1 MLNYLDLADLKTKS
15 ITDEKGDKIITK
27 GTSIRISED
36 MTINEI
42 TLISKEAVK
51 IILEDLNPN
60 KIYNFIFD
68 VMPEEF
74 SEEVFETVVNVLVAE
89 FFKGIRINQGRQRE
103 RRLDVPDELKQNV
116 YCNMSLLKN
125 AINYNT
131 LIDKFQLEIV
141 NRELVYIMVGNK

>member
-1 MLNYLDLADLKTKS
+1 MFNYLDLADLEIKL
-15 ITDEKGDKIITK
+15 IAGAKGSEIITK
-27 GTSIRISED
+27 GISVEISED

-51 IILEDLNPN
+51 ILLEDLNPN

-68 VMPEEF
+68 VRPEEL
-74 SEEVFETVVNVLVAE
+74 SEEAFETAVNVLVAE

-103 RRLDVPDELKQNV
+103 RRLDVPDELRQNV
-116 YCNMSLLKN
+116 HCNMSLLKN

-131 LIDKFQLEIV
+131 LIDKFQLEII
-141 NRELVYIMVGNK
+141 NRELVYIMVGNR

>member
-1 MLNYLDLADLKTKS
+1 MLNYLDLADLKIKTIADS
-15 ITDEKGDKIITK
+15 SEIIAK
-27 GTSIRISED
+27 GTRVKISEN

-51 IILEDLNPN
+51 NLLKDLDPN

-68 VMPEEF
+68 VI
-74 SEEVFETVVNVLVAE
+74 SEELSEEAFETAVNVLVAE

-116 YCNMSLLKN
+116 HCNMSLLKN

-131 LIDKFQLEIV
+131 LIDKFQLDII
-141 NRELVYIMVGNK
+141 NRELAYIMVGNR

>member
-15 ITDEKGDKIITK
+15 ITDRSEIITK
-27 GTSIRISED
+27 GIDITITENMS
-36 MTINEI
+36 INEI
-42 TLISKEAVK
+42 TLVSKEAVK
-51 IILEDLNPN
+51 ILLENLNPN
-60 KIYNFIFD
+60 EIYNFVFD
-68 VMPEEF
+68 IMPEEL
-74 SEEVFETVVNVLVAE
+74 SEEVFETVINILVAE

-141 NRELVYIMVGNK
+141 NQELVYIMVGNK

>member
-1 MLNYLDLADLKTKS
+1 MLNYLDLADLEIKS
-15 ITDEKGDKIITK
+15 ITKGNEIVTK
-27 GTSIRISED
+27 GVNIEINED
-36 MTINEI
+36 MSINEM
-42 TLISKEAVK
+42 TLVSKEAVK
-51 IILEDLNPN
+51 SILENLDPN

-68 VMPEEF
+68 VIPEEL
-74 SEEVFETVVNVLVAE
+74 SEEVFETAVNVLVAE

-116 YCNMSLLKN
+116 HCNMSLLKN

-141 NRELVYIMVGNK
+141 NQELAYIMVGNK